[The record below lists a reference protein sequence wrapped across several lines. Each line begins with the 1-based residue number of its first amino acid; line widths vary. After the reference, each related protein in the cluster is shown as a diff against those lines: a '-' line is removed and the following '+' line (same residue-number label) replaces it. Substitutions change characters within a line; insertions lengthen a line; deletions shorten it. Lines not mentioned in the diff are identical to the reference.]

1 MKSPSILLATLV
13 AALLLS
19 QTPATHAAPKSASSS
34 KPNILFIITD
44 DQRFDMMGN
53 VTPYLVTPA
62 MDRLAKE
69 GVRFENAFVTTP
81 ICAASRASM
90 LTGVVERTHGY
101 TFMTPPLSQEWVDNS
116 YPTLLHQQGYYTGYV
131 GKFGVGL
138 PNDKTMGEMFDRPMV
153 LNRGPYFKTQ
163 ADGSVRHL
171 TDITGD
177 KSIEFIQQSPTDKPW
192 MLCMAF
198 NAPHAEDSD
207 SRQYI
212 WPDYVHTLYQDLKVP
227 TPPLSKPSFYNA
239 LPEFLRDGTMNRE
252 RWHWRNDPWP
262 RKSKSAEM
270 TKGYYRM
277 ISAVDHNIGRVR
289 QAIQDKGIAD
299 NTVVIMI
306 GDNGYFLGE
315 RGYAGK
321 WLPYEL
327 SIHVPLLFFDPRPE
341 SKMTAGARPK
351 AIVANIDVPATLLDL
366 AGAKKPSSMQG
377 QSLIPLTQ
385 NSETPAHWRQDIW
398 LEHLMMND
406 SIRKH
411 EGVRTERYKYSR
423 YFEANPVLE
432 ELYDLE
438 SDPQETKN
446 LINDPEFAYLAER
459 LRKRTD
465 ALRKEYGGVFKPHPS
480 ILKNKKAREARQ
492 QAARLK
498 RDSQAIKGKSK

>member
-1 MKSPSILLATLV
+1 MTSPVHISLALLA
-13 AALLLS
+13 ALILS
-19 QTPATHAAPKSASSS
+19 SIAPAHSAPS
-34 KPNILFIITD
+34 KQPNILFIITD

-53 VTPYLVTPA
+53 VTPHLKTPA

-101 TFMTPPLSQEWVDNS
+101 TFMTPPLSQEWIDNS
-116 YPTLLHQQGYYTGYV
+116 YPTLLHKAGYYNGYV

-138 PNDKTMGEMFDRPMV
+138 PNKKTMGEMFDRPVVM
-153 LNRGPYFKTQ
+153 NRNPYFKTQ
-163 ADGSVRHL
+163 PDGTVRHL
-171 TDITGD
+171 TDIAGD
-177 KSIEFIQQSPTDKPW
+177 KSIEFINQAPGDKPW
-192 MLCMAF
+192 MLCLAF
-198 NAPHAEDSD
+198 NAPHAEDND

-212 WPDYVHTLYQDLKVP
+212 WPDHVHKLYQNLKLKP
-227 TPPLSKPSFYNA
+227 APLSNPAFYND

-262 RKSKSAEM
+262 KKNKSAEM

-289 QAIQDKGIAD
+289 KAIEEKGMAD

-327 SIHVPLLFFDPRPE
+327 SIHVPLLYFDPRPQ
-341 SKMTAGARPK
+341 SKMKSGARPT
-351 AIVANIDVPATLLDL
+351 AMVANIDVPATMIEL
-366 AGAKKPSSMQG
+366 AGAKKPDSMQG
-377 QSLIPLTQ
+377 QSLIPLTTGID
-385 NSETPAHWRQDIW
+385 TPPDWRSDLW
-398 LEHLMMND
+398 VEHLMMND

-438 SDPQETKN
+438 NDPMETKN
-446 LINDPEFAYLAER
+446 LIDDPEFTYLANR

-465 ALRKEYGGVFKPHPS
+465 ALRAEYGGIFKPHPS
-480 ILKNKKAREARQ
+480 ILKKIKAREAKKK
-492 QAARLK
+492 AK
-498 RDSQAIKGKSK
+498 K